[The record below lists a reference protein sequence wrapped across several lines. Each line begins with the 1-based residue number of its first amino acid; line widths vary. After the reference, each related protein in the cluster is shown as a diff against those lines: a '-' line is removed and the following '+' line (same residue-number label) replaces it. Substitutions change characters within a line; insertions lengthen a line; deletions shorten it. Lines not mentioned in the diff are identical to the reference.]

1 MGDRKMFRLLILY
14 IILAVSGIF
23 AQETEDLI
31 SMSIEDIL
39 NMNIVSVSKRPE
51 NVFES
56 PLSASVIT
64 REEILNSGAT
74 TFEECLRLV
83 PGLLVREETHG
94 NYDIHIRGYDNIPP
108 GNFTIFSENT
118 MTLVMVDGRKVFNHL
133 NGGTFW
139 ETLPVCIDDIER
151 IEIIRGPAT
160 SLYGPNAVTGVIHFI
175 TRKSGSQKTHVS
187 GHLIGGSPQTAVAE
201 ASGFVRLG
209 NNLGLRI
216 SMHAED
222 RQRFENTYYEYIS
235 GRYVPADSVSS
246 YQIDPSIDPGFPMTK
261 DMAASKKRW
270 GTSVLLSWQI
280 HPAVEVELDGGAQN
294 SRAQTVFMETGASPL
309 SLRTSDTR
317 FLNFHAHAY
326 GFQLQASGQKGGQDI
341 SENFRIGS
349 RIDMETLDG
358 TLEYAWENR
367 WLKAQPGFSMQ
378 QVTYDDSPYLK
389 NKQKGTGWL
398 NGKRLIKNSAY
409 FLRTEFLP
417 FRPLRLI
424 AAVRQDF
431 YDYPDTA
438 YVNFQLA
445 STYRISRNHLIRA
458 VYSRANRGPF
468 FMDTYTDVTEGNEL
482 SIIEFIGNKN
492 LRLPLTDMGE
502 LGIRSRLSEKVQMDV
517 EVFYT
522 RTKDLTSF
530 EPDVIGLSFGQEIRL
545 NIVYKYQNIA
555 ATMKQLGM
563 SANLNVTFNSVLR
576 GRFFG
581 TLQQTRLE
589 NFDWKISPVTIDPVQ
604 MLFLLPVLEKR
615 SFVHRNTP
623 AFYGGFYLDYSPAP
637 RWHLNAGLYTMSP
650 QIYRHDY
657 ATFDEGKGQTEIP
670 WCFIP
675 SFNTDYRL
683 TSHFSLDMTVKTC
696 LAQSVEFGFAENIGT
711 SFFAGLRLTY

>member
-1 MGDRKMFRLLILY
+1 MVRLLIIY
-14 IILAVSGIF
+14 MILAVSGIF

-31 SMSIEDIL
+31 SMSLEDIL
-39 NMNIVSVSKRPE
+39 NMKLVSVSKRSE

-94 NYDIHIRGYDNIPP
+94 NYDIHIRGFDNIPP

-151 IEIIRGPAT
+151 IEIIRGPAS

-175 TRKSGSQKTHVS
+175 TRKSDSDKTHLS
-187 GHLIGGSPQTAVAE
+187 GHLIGGIPQTAMAE
-201 ASGFVRLG
+201 AVGFIRLG
-209 NNLGLRI
+209 NKLGLRL
-216 SMHAED
+216 SMHEED

-235 GRYVPADSVSS
+235 GQYVPGDFVSS
-246 YQIDPSIDPGFPMTK
+246 YQIDPSIDPGFPITK
-261 DMAASKKRW
+261 DMKGSKTRW
-270 GTSVLLSWQI
+270 GTSVLLNWQI
-280 HPAVEVELDGGAQN
+280 HPAIELDIDGGAQN

-309 SLRTSDTR
+309 SVRKSETHFINLHTD
-317 FLNFHAHAY
+317 AY
-326 GFQLQASGQKGGQDI
+326 GFRLQLSGQRGVQNI

-358 TLEYAWENR
+358 TLEYAWENS
-367 WLKAQPGFSMQ
+367 WLKVQPGFSMQ

-389 NKQKGTGWL
+389 EEQKGTGWL
-398 NGKRLIKNSAY
+398 NDRRMIKNSAY

-417 FRPLRLI
+417 VKSLRLI
-424 AAVRQDF
+424 AAIRQDN

-445 STYRISRNHLIRA
+445 STYRISHNHLIRA

-468 FMDTYTDVTEGNEL
+468 FMDTYTDVTASDEL
-482 SIIEFIGNKN
+482 SVIEFIGNKN

-522 RTKDLTSF
+522 RTKNLTSF
-530 EPDVIGLSFGQEIRL
+530 EPDVLGLSFGKEIRL
-545 NIVYKYQNIA
+545 NIVYKYKNIA
-555 ATMKQLGM
+555 VTMKQLGI
-563 SANLNVTFNSVLR
+563 STNLNVTFNSGLR
-576 GRFFG
+576 GRLFG
-581 TLQQTRLE
+581 TLQQTTLE
-589 NFDWKISPVTIDPVQ
+589 NFDWKISPITIDPEQ

-623 AFYGGFYLDYSPAP
+623 AFYGGFYLNYFPAP
-637 RWHLNAGLYTMSP
+637 RWHLNIGLYVMSP

-657 ATFDEGKGQTEIP
+657 ATFDEVKGQTEIP
-670 WCFIP
+670 WCIIP
-675 SFNTDYRL
+675 SFNANYQM
-683 TSHFSLDMTVKTC
+683 TSHFSLDVSVKNI
-696 LAQSVEFGFAENIGT
+696 LNQSVEFGFSEKIGMA
-711 SFFAGLRLTY
+711 FFAGLRLIY